1 MDHYLNYQKQSDFL
15 STRWLSVASILA
27 IIVAVALA
35 RAVSAY
41 RTRQL
46 FPAVDSGL
54 TKSIYD
60 AEPLYREGY
69 RKFKD
74 TPYRVT
80 TADGRQ
86 YLAHLQTNGNQ
97 AYDGHIELTF
107 FLLPGDHLMIPN
119 ALFEDFYRVLE
130 KDPDAA
136 DLAQRVVSGLGLDCP
151 SDHRYSD
158 P

>member
-1 MDHYLNYQKQSDFL
+1 MSRADLTSIFEEIQNISELHTAVEYLTSKKMDHYLSYQKQLDFL
-15 STRWLSVASILA
+15 GTRWVFVASILA
-27 IIVAVALA
+27 VIVAVAVT

-80 TADGRQ
+80 TADGKR

-97 AYDGHIELTF
+97 AYDGHIELIF
-107 FLLPGDHLMIPN
+107 FCCQ
-119 ALFEDFYRVLE
+119 VTT
-130 KDPDAA
+130 
-136 DLAQRVVSGLGLDCP
+136 
-151 SDHRYSD
+151 
-158 P
+158 

>member
-1 MDHYLNYQKQSDFL
+1 MDKLKEMDLFLNYRNRLDSSDTL
-15 STRWLSVASILA
+15 WVSVGTVLAVILIAA
-27 IIVAVALA
+27 IT

-41 RTRQL
+41 QTRQL

-80 TADGRQ
+80 TADGQQNYFSHTRHIQ
-86 YLAHLQTNGNQ
+86 STNT
-97 AYDGHIELTF
+97 LM
-107 FLLPGDHLMIPN
+107 LPGDHLMIPN
-119 ALFEDFYRVLE
+119 ALFDDFYRVLD

-136 DLAQRVVSGLGLDCP
+136 DLAQRVVSLLDSNNLINP
-151 SDHRYSD
+151 RN
-158 P
+158 

>member
-1 MDHYLNYQKQSDFL
+1 MSRADLTSILEEIQNISELHPAFEYLPSKKMDDYLNYQKQSDFL
-15 STRWLSVASILA
+15 GTRWLSVASILA
-27 IIVAVALA
+27 VIVAVALT

-80 TADGRQ
+80 TADGKQ
-86 YLAHLQTNGNQ
+86 CLAHLQTNGNR
-97 AYDGHIELTF
+97 ASDGHL
-107 FLLPGDHLMIPN
+107 N
-119 ALFEDFYRVLE
+119 
-130 KDPDAA
+130 
-136 DLAQRVVSGLGLDCP
+136 
-151 SDHRYSD
+151 
-158 P
+158 